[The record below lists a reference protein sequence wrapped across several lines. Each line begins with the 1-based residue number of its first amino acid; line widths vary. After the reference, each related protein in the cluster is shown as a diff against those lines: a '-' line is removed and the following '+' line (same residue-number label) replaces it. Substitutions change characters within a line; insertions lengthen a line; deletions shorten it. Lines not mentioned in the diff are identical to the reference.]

1 MLPIGLTGRLISV
14 TVVALIFVWLV
25 VIANIY
31 RSYNSQQQNV
41 RPLPDKIVAI
51 VDIVERAGDRGE
63 RRRVLDAIRSNVL
76 DLRLEDDH
84 RRPLRDTVAETD
96 ETLTREYGERL
107 GDRAVKVTATPITFY
122 NWAVGLLSAKP
133 RDILEI
139 RIALRTGDVLVIN
152 SKTPYAVSPLGVPV
166 GFGAGLVGTVIAL
179 VMLLV
184 LWWATLPL
192 SELARAVDK
201 IDFATEPP
209 PLPRARSGTF
219 EIRALAAAFD
229 RLQIRLSHLLRSRM
243 ALLGGI
249 SHDVRTFATRLRLRV
264 DQIPDAQERDR
275 AIEDISD
282 MIRLLDDALLA
293 SRAGAGEL
301 SEELL
306 EFEALVSAEVHDRRS
321 SGHAVEAYIDPNAVG
336 VLVLG
341 DRLSLWRV
349 ISNLI
354 DNGLKYGI
362 AARVH
367 VQTTASHVTLRIDD
381 DGPGIPAAFRQ
392 LLLEPF
398 VRIETSRNRST
409 GGAGLGLSIVR
420 NLVEAHGGSVAIGQA
435 ASGGA
440 SVVVMLPVFIPT

>member
-1 MLPIGLTGRLISV
+1 MIV
-14 TVVALIFVWLV
+14 VWLV
-25 VIANIY
+25 VIANVY

-41 RPLPDKIVAI
+41 RPPPDKIAAI
-51 VDIVERAGDRGE
+51 VDIVERAGDAGE
-63 RRRVLDAIRSNVL
+63 RRRVLDAVRSNLL
-76 DLRLEDDH
+76 DPRLEDD
-84 RRPLRDTVAETD
+84 RQRPSEDAAATE
-96 ETLTREYGERL
+96 ESLTREYGERL
-107 GDRAVKVTATPITFY
+107 GDRAVKVTAAPITIY
-122 NWAVGLLSAKP
+122 NWTVGVLSAKP
-133 RDILEI
+133 RNILKI

-166 GFGAGLVGTVIAL
+166 GFGAGLIGTVIAL

-184 LWWATLPL
+184 LWSATLPL

-201 IDFATEPP
+201 IDFATEPA
-209 PLPRARSGTF
+209 PLPRARSGTL

-249 SHDVRTFATRLRLRV
+249 SHDVRTFATRLRLRI

-306 EFEALVSAEVHDRRS
+306 EFEALVTAEVHDRRS
-321 SGHAVEAYIDPNAVG
+321 SGHAVESYIDPNAVG
-336 VLVLG
+336 ALVLG
-341 DRLSLWRV
+341 DRLSLRRV

-354 DNGLKYGI
+354 DNALKYGI

-367 VQTTASHVTLRIDD
+367 VQTTASDITLRIDD
-381 DGPGIPAAFRQ
+381 DGPGIPADFRQ

-420 NLVEAHGGSVAIGQA
+420 NLVEAHGGAITIGQA
-435 ASGGA
+435 DSGGA
-440 SVVVMLPVFIPT
+440 SVIVALPLFVPT